1 MDDPLDYDWM
11 PEALDIAAQCWHE
24 EDTKH
29 IEMDSRL
36 AMVVAKTIASWMRAG
51 AIHASNSDYWR
62 ARAKAAEALLN
73 ARPGDGDATL
83 PGFPELLSVEATHQ
97 RIAG

>member
-36 AMVVAKTIASWMRAG
+36 AMVVLGRRPSRKFSSWWYR
-51 AIHASNSDYWR
+51 
-62 ARAKAAEALLN
+62 
-73 ARPGDGDATL
+73 
-83 PGFPELLSVEATHQ
+83 
-97 RIAG
+97 